1 LTLEIAHKSIQWVY
15 LLQNWV
21 EAQSYWA
28 VLFAKT
34 ANAIGLLP
42 EKRDTGNL
50 QLDSMA
56 CLLCGVLSALED
68 GQSADGILPR
78 VRQGGCRSYRGDDVE
93 GANLADRGALG
104 QEAPFPVCCE
114 KGLLVLEEG
123 LAEQRPFQALED
135 RSRPFYTKNDLVV

>member
-1 LTLEIAHKSIQWVY
+1 

-50 QLDSMA
+50 QQLSLVEKFARIFRASAVLYQIAGRSGGGMA
-56 CLLCGVLSALED
+56 SQL
-68 GQSADGILPR
+68 QS
-78 VRQGGCRSYRGDDVE
+78 CC
-93 GANLADRGALG
+93 ANLSKNPQKRVDND
-104 QEAPFPVCCE
+104 PFW
-114 KGLLVLEEG
+114 
-123 LAEQRPFQALED
+123 
-135 RSRPFYTKNDLVV
+135 

>member
-1 LTLEIAHKSIQWVY
+1 MEIAHKSIQRVY

-50 QLDSMA
+50 QVNQYSQGPP
-56 CLLCGVLSALED
+56 CGDTA
-68 GQSADGILPR
+68 R
-78 VRQGGCRSYRGDDVE
+78 
-93 GANLADRGALG
+93 
-104 QEAPFPVCCE
+104 
-114 KGLLVLEEG
+114 
-123 LAEQRPFQALED
+123 
-135 RSRPFYTKNDLVV
+135 

>member
-1 LTLEIAHKSIQWVY
+1 MTLGIKRTFLEIAHKSIQRVY

-50 QLDSMA
+50 QDIYFDE
-56 CLLCGVLSALED
+56 SAGLK
-68 GQSADGILPR
+68 PR
-78 VRQGGCRSYRGDDVE
+78 
-93 GANLADRGALG
+93 A
-104 QEAPFPVCCE
+104 E
-114 KGLLVLEEG
+114 KAKPLWG
-123 LAEQRPFQALED
+123 
-135 RSRPFYTKNDLVV
+135 

>member
-1 LTLEIAHKSIQWVY
+1 LPVKIALLEIAHKSIQRVY

-50 QLDSMA
+50 QSLA
-56 CLLCGVLSALED
+56 LAGLCRRGLPTPRLVAHD
-68 GQSADGILPR
+68 RPMGIF
-78 VRQGGCRSYRGDDVE
+78 SY
-93 GANLADRGALG
+93 
-104 QEAPFPVCCE
+104 
-114 KGLLVLEEG
+114 
-123 LAEQRPFQALED
+123 
-135 RSRPFYTKNDLVV
+135 

>member
-1 LTLEIAHKSIQWVY
+1 MSHACLLHSLATGCDESNDDEALITVITIILYNKPNVKPGQLEIAHKSIQRVY

-50 QLDSMA
+50 QWPS
-56 CLLCGVLSALED
+56 
-68 GQSADGILPR
+68 
-78 VRQGGCRSYRGDDVE
+78 
-93 GANLADRGALG
+93 
-104 QEAPFPVCCE
+104 
-114 KGLLVLEEG
+114 
-123 LAEQRPFQALED
+123 
-135 RSRPFYTKNDLVV
+135 SRPPERLPLSISVADS